1 MCKELSGVGLTFA
14 KSAFAY
20 FATFLL
26 LLFLGFE
33 LSPLHLLSR
42 HHTI

>member
-26 LLFLGFE
+26 LFLGFE